1 MSRENV
7 ELVRS
12 LIPEQ
17 VDLVQVFSEG
27 IEALATA
34 FAGLLDKMA
43 PDAEIVFVPVAPG
56 NPGAGYEGLEG
67 LMEGWRDW
75 LAPWES
81 YVIDVEDLVDQ
92 GSSVVALVNMRA
104 RTEHGG
110 VEMEQ
115 QGATIWTVE
124 EGKIVRMSF
133 HLDRGDALARAGVE
147 QS

>member
-17 VDLVQVFSEG
+17 VDLVRAFSGG
-27 IEALATA
+27 IEALAAA

-56 NPGAGYEGLEG
+56 NPGADYQGLEG
-67 LMEGWRDW
+67 LIEGWRDW
-75 LAPWES
+75 LAPWQS
-81 YVIDVEDLVDQ
+81 YVIELEELLDAGND
-92 GSSVVALVNMRA
+92 VVALVQMRA

-115 QGATIWTVE
+115 QGATIWTVGK
-124 EGKIVRMSF
+124 GKIVRMSF
-133 HLDRGDALARAGVE
+133 HLDRRDALARAGVE
-147 QS
+147 EP

>member
-17 VDLVQVFSEG
+17 VDLVQVFSGG

-34 FAGLLDKMA
+34 FVGLLDKMA
-43 PDAEIVFVPVAPG
+43 PDAEIMFVPVAPG
-56 NPGAGYEGLEG
+56 NPGADYEGLRG

-81 YVIDVEDLVDQ
+81 YVIEVEELVDA
-92 GSSVVALVNMRA
+92 GNSVVALVNMRA

>member
-17 VDLVQVFSEG
+17 VDLVQVFSGG

-34 FAGLLDKMA
+34 FVGLLDKMA
-43 PDAEIVFVPVAPG
+43 PDAEILFVPVAPG
-56 NPGAGYEGLEG
+56 NPGADYEGLAG

-81 YVIDVEDLVDQ
+81 YVIEVEELVDA
-92 GSSVVALVNMRA
+92 GNSVVALVNMRA

-110 VEMEQ
+110 VEMAQ

-124 EGKIVRMSF
+124 GGKIVRMSF
-133 HLDRGDALARAGVE
+133 HLDRGDALARAGVDE
-147 QS
+147 S

>member
-17 VDLVQVFSEG
+17 VDLVPLFSGG
-27 IEALATA
+27 IEALAAA
-34 FAGLLDKMA
+34 FGGLLETLA
-43 PDAEIVFVPVAPG
+43 PDAEILFVPVAPG
-56 NPGAGYEGLEG
+56 NPGADYQGLEG
-67 LMEGWRDW
+67 LTEGWRDW

-81 YVIDVEDLVDQ
+81 YVIEVEDLVDA
-92 GSSVVALVNMRA
+92 GSNVVALVNMRA

-124 EGKIVRMSF
+124 KGKIVRMSF

-147 QS
+147 RS

>member
-17 VDLVQVFSEG
+17 VDLVQVFSGG

-43 PDAEIVFVPVAPG
+43 PDAEILFVPVAPG
-56 NPGAGYEGLEG
+56 NPGADYEGLEG

-81 YVIDVEDLVDQ
+81 YVIEVEDLVDARN
-92 GSSVVALVNMRA
+92 SVVALVNMRA

-124 EGKIVRMSF
+124 DGKIVRMSF
-133 HLDRGDALARAGVE
+133 HLDRGEALARAGVE